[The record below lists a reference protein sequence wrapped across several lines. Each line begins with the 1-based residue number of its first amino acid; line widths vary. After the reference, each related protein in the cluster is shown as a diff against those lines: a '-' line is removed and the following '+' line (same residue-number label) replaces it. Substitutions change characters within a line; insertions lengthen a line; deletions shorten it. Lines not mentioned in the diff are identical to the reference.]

1 MVGEGIIASGT
12 IICDAHDA
20 ALGVTFRDGDTKMRD
35 VDGADVT
42 AAAAGVKFGGS
53 EGSAEG
59 VSFRR
64 FLRLSQGLL
73 CV

>member
-20 ALGVTFRDGDTKMRD
+20 ALGVTFRDGATKMGD

-42 AAAAGVKFGGS
+42 AAAGVKFGGS